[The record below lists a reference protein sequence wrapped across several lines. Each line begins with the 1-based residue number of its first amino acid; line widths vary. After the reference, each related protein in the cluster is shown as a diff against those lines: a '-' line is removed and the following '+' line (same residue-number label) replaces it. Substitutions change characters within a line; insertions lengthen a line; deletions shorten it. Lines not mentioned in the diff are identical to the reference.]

1 MPAKLSPPAFNNVL
15 QFKEAA
21 VKGNSRA
28 AAALQADATEGASDP
43 VALTRVSGATHTS
56 QASHPVSVKDELMKD
71 ELVKDERA
79 PPPADLAVQ
88 IDPKTVCAAVA
99 QVRPLASPIG
109 WCMASAR
116 VLHAPGLR
124 GQQ

>member
-56 QASHPVSVKDELMKD
+56 QASHPVSVKDE
-71 ELVKDERA
+71 RA